1 MQFILSLI
9 GSFSSL
15 GHFPEPGYT
24 VVVRVV
30 GGVEVELLIAR
41 KEREIN
47 KINHGV
53 NFFQIIWVINTLH

>member
-15 GHFPEPGYT
+15 GHFPEPGYG

-30 GGVEVELLIAR
+30 AGVEVESLISG
-41 KEREIN
+41 KG
-47 KINHGV
+47 KG
-53 NFFQIIWVINTLH
+53 Q